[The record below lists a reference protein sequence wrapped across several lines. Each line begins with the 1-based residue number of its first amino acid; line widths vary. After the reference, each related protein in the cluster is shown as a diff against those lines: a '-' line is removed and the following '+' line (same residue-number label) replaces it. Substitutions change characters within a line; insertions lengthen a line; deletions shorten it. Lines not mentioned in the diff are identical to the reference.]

1 MSEIRPQTSNHR
13 NPANALSAAEAP
25 TRTHTSEE
33 SGMQM
38 DQHDT
43 QSTTALLRKETSVD
57 TLETN
62 SLCCEAAGIIAPS
75 SSTTEALIPHEKL
88 REAATPNA
96 TLIAQ
101 NRPPAQPAEGYTHP
115 ECILRRPSKMAVD
128 AVQIDE
134 RAEFEKEFPIPE
146 GLQYCRK
153 RVTYIRTRVA
163 STSETFAREHYA
175 YKAGFAAWM
184 RRSWKQAALEWSKNS
199 REQQDQPAPQEK
211 K

>member
-1 MSEIRPQTSNHR
+1 MSDSFTHSNIHR
-13 NPANALSAAEAP
+13 DTAHASPAADEP
-25 TRTHTSEE
+25 TRNRTSEE
-33 SGMQM
+33 SGMQK
-38 DQHDT
+38 DQRNT
-43 QSTTALLRKETSVD
+43 QSTTALLCEEVSVD

-62 SLCCEAAGIIAPS
+62 SLCCAAAGIIAPS

-115 ECILRRPSKMAVD
+115 ECILERPPRMAVD
-128 AVQIDE
+128 VVQIDE

-153 RVTYIRTRVA
+153 RVTYIRTPGA
-163 STSETFAREHYA
+163 STSDTFAREHYA

-184 RRSWKQAALEWSKNS
+184 RRAWKIPAMEWPQS
-199 REQQDQPAPQEK
+199 RGEQQKQSAVQEGV
-211 K
+211 

>member
-13 NPANALSAAEAP
+13 NPANAPSAADAP

-62 SLCCEAAGIIAPS
+62 SLCCAAAGIIAPS
-75 SSTTEALIPHEKL
+75 SSTAEALIPQEKL

-101 NRPPAQPAEGYTHP
+101 NRPPAQPAVGYTHADSNS
-115 ECILRRPSKMAVD
+115 ESPSQAAVEET
-128 AVQIDE
+128 QIDE
-134 RAEFEKEFPIPE
+134 RAEFEKEFPVPE
-146 GLQYCRK
+146 GLQYCAQRG
-153 RVTYIRTRVA
+153 TYITA
-163 STSETFAREHYA
+163 PGAKTSDLFAREHYA
-175 YKAGFAAWM
+175 YRAALAAWK
-184 RRSWKQAALEWSKNS
+184 RRAWKHAGLVG
-199 REQQDQPAPQEK
+199 QQPRGEA
-211 K
+211 